1 MTCDYIT
8 DDFGLGQPTLRRIRA
23 DIESRAM
30 AEHAAT
36 LLSTSYINS
45 LVLASEARMFRQSRA
60 AWELVQ

>member
-1 MTCDYIT
+1 MTCDDIT
-8 DDFGLGQPTLRRIRA
+8 DNFGLGQPTLRRIRA